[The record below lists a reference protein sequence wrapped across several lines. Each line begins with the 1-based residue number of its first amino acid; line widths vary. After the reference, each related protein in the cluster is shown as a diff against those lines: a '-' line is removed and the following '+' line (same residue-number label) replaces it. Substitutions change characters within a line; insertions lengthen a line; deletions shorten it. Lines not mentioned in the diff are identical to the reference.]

1 MSLGEWIKTAGG
13 IASAIS
19 ACIALVTLIVWKPI
33 KAKVAKKKAAIEKDK
48 AEEAA
53 FRKEMRDAMGDVT
66 KRLLALE
73 AAQDSNEKDHIRSTV
88 FRFAAE
94 CRRGEKHSLEEYR
107 HIPALKEK
115 YDALLRKTGDTNG
128 VFAAD
133 YAYIMECY
141 HRDQQ
146 NNDFLT

>member
-1 MSLGEWIKTAGG
+1 MQARRKT
-13 IASAIS
+13 
-19 ACIALVTLIVWKPI
+19 
-33 KAKVAKKKAAIEKDK
+33 
-48 AEEAA
+48 
-53 FRKEMRDAMGDVT
+53 
-66 KRLLALE
+66 
-73 AAQDSNEKDHIRSTV
+73 Q
-88 FRFAAE
+88 
-94 CRRGEKHSLEEYR
+94 LEEYR